1 MIGGSLVRASS
12 ARRLAMRAL
21 VILGAV
27 FVGGQLMRSVPR
39 EQTLIFPVG
48 SVFPNATR
56 FAASWKQPGD
66 EEPRGGVSLT
76 FDHAPPLQIRQ
87 HAKVPNGDY
96 IVTID
101 ILQAPRA
108 TAAAAASAT
117 ERPETTGALRK
128 NAETSA
134 ETSSSGEGLQT
145 NIERR
150 VSLAGGEALI
160 ALAVVPREPSVSE

>member
-1 MIGGSLVRASS
+1 
-12 ARRLAMRAL
+12 
-21 VILGAV
+21 
-27 FVGGQLMRSVPR
+27 MRSLPR

-56 FAASWKQPGD
+56 FAASWKQLG
-66 EEPRGGVSLT
+66 EEEARGGVSLT

-87 HAKVPNGDY
+87 HAKLPDGDY
-96 IVTID
+96 IVTMNIQ
-101 ILQAPRA
+101 QAA
-108 TAAAAASAT
+108 LGSLAEHAAEA
-117 ERPETTGALRK
+117 RETPGSRD
-128 NAETSA
+128 
-134 ETSSSGEGLQT
+134 GLQT

>member
-1 MIGGSLVRASS
+1 VL
-12 ARRLAMRAL
+12 
-21 VILGAV
+21 
-27 FVGGQLMRSVPR
+27 VGGQLMRSVPR
-39 EQTLIFPVG
+39 DQTLIFPLG

-56 FAASWKQPGD
+56 FAASWRQPGD

-76 FDHAPPLQIRQ
+76 FDQAPPLQLRQ
-87 HAKVPNGDY
+87 HAKLPDGDY

-101 ILQAPRA
+101 ILQAPRKDLEG
-108 TAAAAASAT
+108 TA
-117 ERPETTGALRK
+117 RQGALHD
-128 NAETSA
+128 APGGAPQAGETAGSR
-134 ETSSSGEGLQT
+134 EGLQT

>member
-1 MIGGSLVRASS
+1 MIGSPSGGGSW
-12 ARRLAMRAL
+12 ARRLATRAI
-21 VILGAV
+21 VVLGAV
-27 FVGGQLMRSVPR
+27 LVGGQLMRAAPR

-66 EEPRGGVSLT
+66 DEPRGGVSLS

-87 HAKVPNGDY
+87 RTKLPNGDY

-101 ILQAPRA
+101 ILQADRVGQPTRA
-108 TAAAAASAT
+108 GQA
-117 ERPETTGALRK
+117 
-128 NAETSA
+128 AETAGSR
-134 ETSSSGEGLQT
+134 EGLQT

-150 VSLAGGEALI
+150 VSLDGGEALI

>member
-1 MIGGSLVRASS
+1 
-12 ARRLAMRAL
+12 
-21 VILGAV
+21 
-27 FVGGQLMRSVPR
+27 MRSVPR

-101 ILQAPRA
+101 ILQAPSAAPAQGERQRA
-108 TAAAAASAT
+108 D
-117 ERPETTGALRK
+117 TTGAQRK
-128 NAETSA
+128 IAETSA

>member
-1 MIGGSLVRASS
+1 MIGGAWARGSS
-12 ARRLAMRAL
+12 ARRLATRA
-21 VILGAV
+21 VVVLGAV
-27 FVGGQLMRSVPR
+27 LVGGQLMRSVPR
-39 EQTLIFPVG
+39 EQILIFPIG
-48 SVFPNATR
+48 SVFPNATH
-56 FAASWKQPGD
+56 FAASWKQAND

-87 HAKVPNGDY
+87 RAKLPDGDY

-101 ILQAPRA
+101 ILQAPPIGEHQQA
-108 TAAAAASAT
+108 EQAGPAAHAEPASEA
-117 ERPETTGALRK
+117 R
-128 NAETSA
+128 ETSG
-134 ETSSSGEGLQT
+134 SHEGLQT

>member
-1 MIGGSLVRASS
+1 MIGKSS
-12 ARRLAMRAL
+12 GPVSVARRLATRA
-21 VILGAV
+21 VVVLGAV
-27 FVGGQLMRSVPR
+27 FVGGQLMRSVPH

-66 EEPRGGVSLT
+66 QEPRGGVSLT
-76 FDHAPPLQIRQ
+76 FADSPPLQIRQ
-87 HAKVPNGDY
+87 HAKLPNGDY

-101 ILQAPRA
+101 ILQSPAHGEPASERA
-108 TAAAAASAT
+108 HSGKTGETAVG
-117 ERPETTGALRK
+117 R
-128 NAETSA
+128 
-134 ETSSSGEGLQT
+134 EGLQT

>member
-1 MIGGSLVRASS
+1 MVV
-12 ARRLAMRAL
+12 LA
-21 VILGAV
+21 AV
-27 FVGGQLMRSVPR
+27 LVGGQLMRAVPR

-66 EEPRGGVSLT
+66 AEPRGGVSLT

-87 HAKVPNGDY
+87 HAKLPDGDY

-101 ILQAPRA
+101 ILQAPRSA
-108 TAAAAASAT
+108 PAAAAEVA
-117 ERPETTGALRK
+117 E
-128 NAETSA
+128 AETSA
-134 ETSSSGEGLQT
+134 PRDERQTRKADETSTSSEGLQT

>member
-1 MIGGSLVRASS
+1 MIGSSSGGSSS
-12 ARRLAMRAL
+12 ARRLATRAI
-21 VILGAV
+21 VVLGAV
-27 FVGGQLMRSVPR
+27 LVGGQLMRAAPR

-66 EEPRGGVSLT
+66 DQPRGGVSLS

-87 HAKVPNGDY
+87 RAKLPNGDY

-101 ILQAPRA
+101 ILQADRVGQPTHA
-108 TAAAAASAT
+108 EQAGQA
-117 ERPETTGALRK
+117 
-128 NAETSA
+128 AETAGSR
-134 ETSSSGEGLQT
+134 EGLQT

-150 VSLAGGEALI
+150 VSLDGGEALI
-160 ALAVVPREPSVSE
+160 ALAVVPR

>member
-1 MIGGSLVRASS
+1 MV
-12 ARRLAMRAL
+12 
-21 VILGAV
+21 VLGAV
-27 FVGGQLMRSVPR
+27 LVGGQLMRSVPR

-66 EEPRGGVSLT
+66 EEPRVGVTLT
-76 FDHAPPLQIRQ
+76 FDQPPPLQIRE
-87 HAKVPNGDY
+87 HAKLPDGDY
-96 IVTID
+96 IVTVD
-101 ILQAPRA
+101 IRQAPPNEPNPNPA
-108 TAAAAASAT
+108 IEAASGSEA
-117 ERPETTGALRK
+117 RETAGSR
-128 NAETSA
+128 
-134 ETSSSGEGLQT
+134 EGLQT